1 MSERDTEQEEPL
13 RDAGSES
20 PEAYP
25 LDRIAEEV
33 ADAIA
38 AEDIPRVK
46 RVLEP
51 LHYADVA
58 DLIERLPD
66 EDRGALVEIIRR
78 DFNPEILHELDE
90 KVRDD
95 IIAKLGLEN
104 VAAAVRELDSDDA
117 VNVVEELPEDE
128 QKRVLA
134 AIPAEDRAAIRDALT
149 YPEDSAG
156 RLMQRELVLVPPHWT
171 VGETI
176 DFMRRT
182 ADDEHLDL
190 PEVFYDIFVVDEEE
204 KPIGAIPLSR
214 LLRTRRQV
222 PVNEIMETEMHLI
235 PATMD
240 QEDVAFLFRQRDLV
254 SAPVVDETGKLVGA
268 VTVDDVVDVIQEE
281 HEEDLLRLGGVKKDD
296 LYSATMD
303 TTRSR
308 FAWLLVNLGTAILAS
323 IVIGWFDAT
332 IEQMVALAVLMPI
345 VASMGG
351 NAGTQTLA
359 VMVRA
364 LATKELTPVNA
375 ARVIGKEVVV
385 GSLNGV
391 LFAVITGAV
400 AWMWFESFTLGVVI
414 GMAMIVNLIVAGLA
428 GSTIPLVLARA
439 GIDPAV
445 GSGVILTTV
454 TDVVGFFA
462 FLGLAAWLL
471 LGN

>member
-1 MSERDTEQEEPL
+1 MSERDTDQEAPL
-13 RDAGSES
+13 REAG
-20 PEAYP
+20 PEGPETYP
-25 LDRIAEEV
+25 LDRIAEEI

-46 RVLEP
+46 RILEP

-58 DLIERLPD
+58 DLLERLPD

-117 VNVVEELPEDE
+117 VNIVEELPEDE

-134 AIPAEDRAAIRDALT
+134 AIPAEDRAAIRDALA

-156 RLMQRELVLVPPHWT
+156 RLMQRELVEVPPDWT

-182 ADDEHLDL
+182 ADDEYLNL
-190 PEVFYDIFVVDEEE
+190 PEVFYDIFVVDGEGR
-204 KPIGAIPLSR
+204 PIGAIPLSR
-214 LLRTRRQV
+214 LLRTRRQA
-222 PVNEIMETEMHLI
+222 PVTEIMETEMHII

-240 QEDVAFLFRQRDLV
+240 QEEVAFLFRQRDLV
-254 SAPVVDETGKLVGA
+254 SAPVVDEAGKLVGS

-296 LYSATMD
+296 LYSATVD

-308 FAWLLVNLGTAILAS
+308 FTWLLVNLATAFLAS
-323 IVIGWFDAT
+323 TVIGLFNAT

-364 LATKELTPVNA
+364 LATKEVTSVNA
-375 ARVIGKEVVV
+375 ARVVGKEVLV
-385 GSLNGV
+385 GSLNGSV
-391 LFAVITGAV
+391 FAIITGV
-400 AWMWFESFTLGVVI
+400 IAWAWFGSATLGAVL
-414 GMAMIVNLIVAGLA
+414 GMAIIINLAVAGLA
-428 GSTIPLVLARA
+428 GATIPLLLARV
-439 GIDPAV
+439 GVDPAV
-445 GSGVILTTV
+445 GSGVFLTTV